1 MGARLPPALPFAA
14 RFPSA
19 SPIRAILAWDL
30 RELGGVT
37 AAALQGHE
45 PLALIS
51 PALI

>member
-19 SPIRAILAWDL
+19 SPIRAILARDL

-37 AAALQGHE
+37 AALRGHE